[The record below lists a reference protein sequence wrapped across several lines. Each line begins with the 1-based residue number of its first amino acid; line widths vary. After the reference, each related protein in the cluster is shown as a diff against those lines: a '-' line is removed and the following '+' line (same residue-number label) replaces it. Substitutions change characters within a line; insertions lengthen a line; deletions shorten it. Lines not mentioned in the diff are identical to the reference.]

1 MAGPRVDT
9 LVAKLEKGGQRT
21 REILGGL
28 SPQEWDL
35 VVYNDPDPWTIRDV
49 LAHFVS
55 SEEYLRAMA
64 QDVVDGGKGA
74 PEMLD
79 LNAVNAAEQER
90 LEERPSAELLA
101 DLVAERERTLAWVR
115 TLDDSALDLEGR
127 HPALGYANVEGFIN
141 AIYGHHILHMREVQP
156 VLAAAREG

>member
-1 MAGPRVDT
+1 MGGPRVET
-9 LVAKLEKGGQRT
+9 LVARLEKGGQRT
-21 REILGGL
+21 QEILGGL
-28 SPQEWDL
+28 TPQEWEL
-35 VVYNDPDPWTIRDV
+35 VVYDDPDPWTIRDI

-64 QDVVDGGKGA
+64 QDVASGGKGA
-74 PEMLD
+74 SEMLD

-90 LEERPSAELLA
+90 LEERPATELLA
-101 DLVAERERTLAWVR
+101 DLKAERDRTLAWVR
-115 TLDDSALDLEGR
+115 SLDDEALDLEGK

>member
-1 MAGPRVDT
+1 MPGPRVEA

-21 REILGGL
+21 QEILGGL
-28 SPQEWDL
+28 SPQEWEL
-35 VVYNDPDPWTIRDV
+35 VVYDDASPWTVRDV

-64 QDVVDGGKGA
+64 QDVVGGGQGA
-74 PEMLD
+74 SEMLD

-90 LEERPSAELLA
+90 LEDRPAAELLA
-101 DLVAERERTLAWVR
+101 DLAAERTRTIAWAQ
-115 TLDDSALDLEGR
+115 TLDDDALDLEGT
-127 HPALGYANVEGFIN
+127 HPALGYANVEGFLN

-156 VLAAAREG
+156 VIAAARKG

>member
-1 MAGPRVDT
+1 MGGPRVET
-9 LVAKLEKGGQRT
+9 LVARLEKGGQRT
-21 REILGGL
+21 QEILGGL
-28 SPQEWDL
+28 TPQEWEL
-35 VVYNDPDPWTIRDV
+35 VVYDDPDPWTIRDI

-74 PEMLD
+74 SEMLD

-90 LEERPSAELLA
+90 LEERPATELLA
-101 DLVAERERTLAWVR
+101 DLKAERDRTLAWVR
-115 TLDDSALDLEGR
+115 SLDDEALDLEGK

>member
-1 MAGPRVDT
+1 MAGPRVET
-9 LVAKLEKGGQRT
+9 LVGRLEKGGQRT
-21 REILGGL
+21 QEILGSL
-28 SPQEWDL
+28 SPQEWEL
-35 VVYNDPDPWTIRDV
+35 VVYDGPDPWTIRDV

-74 PEMLD
+74 SEMLD

-90 LEERPSAELLA
+90 LEERPPQELLS
-101 DLVAERERTLAWVR
+101 DLKAERERTITWLR
-115 TLDDSALDLEGR
+115 TLDDDALDLEGR

-141 AIYGHHILHMREVQP
+141 AIYGHHILHIREVQP